1 MRKFNFL
8 VGFTDTHLGWV
19 LFRHQLPTLS
29 MYNYKF
35 WLSQLQ
41 QFGNFGV
48 EILGL
53 GYRAQINV
61 LLNLSLADY
70 FDQPPTFAL

>member
-1 MRKFNFL
+1 
-8 VGFTDTHLGWV
+8 
-19 LFRHQLPTLS
+19 